1 MIYKEIKVMTERI
14 SQFLNQDIAYIV
26 ISGVRKGVTS
36 EYSKVTAKPFAAKDG
51 VKFQLEYTKGKQVVH
66 QNIDKAELAENIA
79 KLFDTFTQCVVY
91 GADNDFHLNCF
102 NGKIKAKTM
111 PPSKKV
117 KVAAHNKQKEYILNE
132 GEDIDFL
139 IYLGVMTKDK
149 KIVKAKYNKFR
160 QINKYLELLKSS
172 VDTLPTDRPL
182 KIVDFGCGK
191 AYLTFALYYYIVKI
205 LGREAYITGLDLK
218 EDVIDY
224 CNKVA
229 KELDYKTL
237 EFQKGDIKNYSRTQ
251 DVDMVIMLH
260 ACDNATDEGIVQ
272 SIKFNAKI
280 IIAVPCCQHEFFPQ
294 IKNESLKPMLSH
306 GIIKERLSALVTDSL
321 RAQILKAAGFEV
333 SVMEFIETEHTPK
346 NIAIKAV
353 KKGGFNKS
361 AYDEYT
367 QFRDNFCLNPYIER
381 RFREENIL

>member
-1 MIYKEIKVMTERI
+1 MTERI
-14 SQFLNQDIAYIV
+14 SQFLNQDIVLIV
-26 ISGVRKGVTS
+26 ISGVRKGFESGV
-36 EYSKVTAKPFAAKDG
+36 SKVTIKPFISNDKLWY
-51 VKFQLEYTKGKQVVH
+51 QLEYTEGKKVTH
-66 QNIDKAELAENIA
+66 QNIVKEVLPHSIANLFEN
-79 KLFDTFTQCVVY
+79 FTQCMIY
-91 GADNDFHLNCF
+91 GTENDYHLNCF

-111 PPSKKV
+111 PPSKTLNISS
-117 KVAAHNKQKEYILNE
+117 HNKKKEYILNE
-132 GEDIDFL
+132 GENIDFL
-139 IYLGVMTKDK
+139 VYLGVMTKDFK
-149 KIVKAKYNKFR
+149 VVKAKYNKFR

-172 VDTLPTDRPL
+172 IDTLPADRPL

-191 AYLTFALYYYIVKI
+191 AYLTFALYYYVVKI

-218 EDVIDY
+218 DDVIDY

-229 KELDYKTL
+229 KELNYDTL

-280 IIAVPCCQHEFFPQ
+280 IIAVPCCQHEFFSQ
-294 IKNESLKPMLSH
+294 LKNDSLKPMMQH

-321 RAQILKAAGFEV
+321 RAQILKAVGFDV

-346 NIAIKAV
+346 NIAIRAV
-353 KKGGFNKS
+353 RKSGFNK
-361 AYDEYT
+361 AAFEEYT
-367 QFRDNFCLNPYIER
+367 AFRDNFALNPYIEK
-381 RFREENIL
+381 RFKEENILK

>member
-1 MIYKEIKVMTERI
+1 MTERI

-26 ISGVRKGVTS
+26 ISGIRKGVES
-36 EYSKVTAKPFAAKDG
+36 EYSKVTVKPFEAKDG
-51 VKFQLEYTKGKQVVH
+51 VKYQLEYTKGKQVVH
-66 QNIDKAELAENIA
+66 NNISKDALAENIA
-79 KLFDTFTQCVVY
+79 QLFNTFTQCVIY
-91 GADNDFHLNCF
+91 GAENDYHLNCY

-111 PPSKKV
+111 EPTKKV
-117 KVAAHNKQKEYILNE
+117 KVVAHNKQKEYILNE
-132 GEDIDFL
+132 GEEIDFL
-139 IYLGVMTKDK
+139 IYLGVMTKDRK
-149 KIVKAKYNKFR
+149 VVKAKYNKFR

-229 KELDYKTL
+229 KELKYDTL

-272 SIKFNAKI
+272 SIKFNANI

-294 IKNESLKPMLSH
+294 IKNESLRPMLSH
-306 GIIKERLSALVTDSL
+306 GIIKERLSALITDSL
-321 RAQILKAAGFEV
+321 RAQILKAVGFEV

-353 KKGGFNKS
+353 RKGGFNKS
-361 AYDEYT
+361 AYNDYID
-367 QFRDNFCLNPYIER
+367 FRDNFCLKPYIEK
-381 RFREENIL
+381 RFIEEKIL

>member
-1 MIYKEIKVMTERI
+1 MTERI

-26 ISGVRKGVTS
+26 ISGVRKGIES
-36 EYSKVTAKPFAAKDG
+36 EYSKVTAKPFATKG
-51 VKFQLEYTKGKQVVH
+51 GIKFQLEYTKGKQVVH
-66 QNIDKAELAENIA
+66 QNIEKDALAENIA
-79 KLFDTFTQCVVY
+79 KLFETFTQCVIY
-91 GADNDFHLNCF
+91 GAENDFHLNCF

-111 PPSKKV
+111 APSKKV
-117 KVAAHNKQKEYILNE
+117 KVVAHNKQKEYILSE

-149 KIVKAKYNKFR
+149 KVVKAKYNKFR

-229 KELDYKTL
+229 KELNYETL

-294 IKNESLKPMLSH
+294 IKNDSLKPMLAH

-321 RAQILKAAGFEV
+321 RAQILKAVGFEV

-353 KKGGFNKS
+353 RKGGFNKS

-367 QFRDNFCLNPYIER
+367 SFRDNFSLNPYIEK
-381 RFREENIL
+381 RFVEENILKK

>member
-1 MIYKEIKVMTERI
+1 MTERI
-14 SQFLNQDIAYIV
+14 SQYLDQDIVYIV
-26 ISGVRKGVTS
+26 VSCVRKGAVT
-36 EYSKVTAKPFAAKDG
+36 EYSKATVKPFAAKDG
-51 VKFQLEYTKGKQVVH
+51 LKYQFEYTKGKQVMH
-66 QNIDKAELAENIA
+66 QNVEKAELADKIA
-79 KLFDTFTQCVVY
+79 QLLETFTQCVIY
-91 GADNDFHLNCF
+91 GTEHDYHINCF
-102 NGKIKAKTM
+102 DGKIKAKTM
-111 PPSKKV
+111 EPSKQIRI
-117 KVAAHNKQKEYILNE
+117 ASHNKQKEYVFNE
-132 GEDIDFL
+132 GDDIDFL

-149 KIVKAKYNKFR
+149 KVVKAKYNKFR

-172 VDTLPTDRPL
+172 IDTLPSDRPL

-191 AYLTFALYYYIVKI
+191 AYLTFALYYYVVKI
-205 LGREAYITGLDLK
+205 LGRQAYITGLDLK

-229 KELDYKTL
+229 KELNYDTL

-280 IIAVPCCQHEFFPQ
+280 IIAVPCCQHEFFSK
-294 IKNESLKPMLSH
+294 IKNDSLKPMMQH

-321 RAQILKAAGFEV
+321 RAQILKAVGFDV

-346 NIAIKAV
+346 NIAIRAV

-361 AYDEYT
+361 AYDEYVS
-367 QFRDNFCLNPYIER
+367 FRDNFGLNPYIEK
-381 RFREENIL
+381 RFKEENIL

>member
-1 MIYKEIKVMTERI
+1 MTERI

-26 ISGVRKGVTS
+26 ISGVRKGIES
-36 EYSKVTAKPFAAKDG
+36 EYSKVTAKPFATKG
-51 VKFQLEYTKGKQVVH
+51 GIKFQLEYTKGKQVVH
-66 QNIDKAELAENIA
+66 QNIEKDALAENIA
-79 KLFDTFTQCVVY
+79 KLFETFTQCVIY
-91 GADNDFHLNCF
+91 GAENDFHLNCF

-111 PPSKKV
+111 APSKKV
-117 KVAAHNKQKEYILNE
+117 KVVAHNKQKEYILSE

-149 KIVKAKYNKFR
+149 KVVKAKYNKFR

-218 EDVIDY
+218 ENVIDY

-229 KELDYKTL
+229 KELNYETL

-294 IKNESLKPMLSH
+294 IKNDSLKPMLTH

-321 RAQILKAAGFEV
+321 RAQILKAVGFEV

-353 KKGGFNKS
+353 RKGGFNKS

-367 QFRDNFCLNPYIER
+367 SFRDNFSLNPYIEK
-381 RFREENIL
+381 RFVEENILKK

>member
-1 MIYKEIKVMTERI
+1 MKERI

-26 ISGVRKGVTS
+26 ISGVRKGVET
-36 EYSKVTAKPFAAKDG
+36 EYSKVTIKPFAAKDG
-51 VKFQLEYTKGKQVVH
+51 VKFQLEFTKGKQVVH
-66 QNIDKAELAENIA
+66 QNIDKEALAENISQ
-79 KLFDTFTQCVVY
+79 LFETFTQCVIY
-91 GADNDFHLNCF
+91 GAENDFHLNCF

-111 PPSKKV
+111 APSKKV
-117 KVAAHNKQKEYILNE
+117 KVVAHNKQKEYVFNE
-132 GEDIDFL
+132 GDDIDFL
-139 IYLGVMTKDK
+139 IYLGVMTQDK
-149 KIVKAKYNKFR
+149 KVVKAKYNKFR

-172 VDTLPTDRPL
+172 IDTLPTDRPL

-191 AYLTFALYYYIVKI
+191 AYLTFALYYYVVKI

-218 EDVIDY
+218 EDIIDY

-229 KELDYKTL
+229 KELNYNTL

-280 IIAVPCCQHEFFPQ
+280 IIAVPCCQHEFFSQ
-294 IKNESLKPMLSH
+294 IKNDSLKPLMQH

-321 RAQILKAAGFEV
+321 RAQLLKAVGFDV

-346 NIAIKAV
+346 NIAIRAV
-353 KKGGFNKS
+353 RKGGFNK
-361 AYDEYT
+361 AAFDEYLA
-367 QFRDNFCLNPYIER
+367 FRDTFNLNPYIEK
-381 RFREENIL
+381 RFKEENILK

>member
-1 MIYKEIKVMTERI
+1 MTERI

-26 ISGVRKGVTS
+26 ISGVRKGVES
-36 EYSKVTAKPFAAKDG
+36 EYSKVTIKPFAAKDG
-51 VKFQLEYTKGKQVVH
+51 LKYQLEFTKGKQVVH
-66 QNIDKAELAENIA
+66 QNIEKDVLSENIA
-79 KLFDTFTQCVVY
+79 QLFDTFIQCVIY
-91 GADNDFHLNCF
+91 GAENDFHLNCF

-117 KVAAHNKQKEYILNE
+117 KVASHNKQKEYVFNE
-132 GEDIDFL
+132 GDDIDFL

-149 KIVKAKYNKFR
+149 KVVKAKYNKFR

-172 VDTLPTDRPL
+172 IDSLPTDRPL

-191 AYLTFALYYYIVKI
+191 AYLTFALYYYVVKI

-229 KELDYKTL
+229 RELNYNTL

-294 IKNESLKPMLSH
+294 IKNDSLNPMLSH

-321 RAQILKAAGFEV
+321 RAQILKAIGFEV

-346 NIAIKAV
+346 NIAIRAV
-353 KKGGFNKS
+353 KKGGLNKK
-361 AYDEYT
+361 AFEEYEI
-367 QFRDNFCLNPYIER
+367 FRDNFNLTPYIEQ
-381 RFREENIL
+381 RFRQEKFL

>member
-1 MIYKEIKVMTERI
+1 MTERI

-26 ISGVRKGVTS
+26 ISGVRKGAQT
-36 EYSKVTAKPFAAKDG
+36 EYSKVTIKPFSSKDG
-51 VKFQLEYTKGKQVVH
+51 VKYQLEFTKGKQVVH
-66 QNIDKAELAENIA
+66 QNIEKDDLAGNIA
-79 KLFDTFTQCVVY
+79 QLFEIFTQCVIY
-91 GADNDFHLNCF
+91 GAENDFHFNCF

-111 PPSKKV
+111 DPSKKV
-117 KVAAHNKQKEYILNE
+117 KVVAHNKQKEYVFNE
-132 GEDIDFL
+132 GDDIDFL

-149 KIVKAKYNKFR
+149 KVVKAKYNKFR

-172 VDTLPTDRPL
+172 IETLPTDRPL

-191 AYLTFALYYYIVKI
+191 AYLTFALYYYVVKI
-205 LGREAYITGLDLK
+205 LGREAYVTGLDLK

-229 KELDYKTL
+229 KELNYDTL

-294 IKNESLKPMLSH
+294 IKNESLNPMLNH

-321 RAQILKAAGFEV
+321 RAQILKAVGFEV

-346 NIAIKAV
+346 NIAIRAV
-353 KKGGFNKS
+353 RKGGFNKK
-361 AYDEYT
+361 AFEEYEA
-367 QFRDNFCLNPYIER
+367 FRDNFNLKPYIEQ
-381 RFREENIL
+381 RFAQENIL

>member
-1 MIYKEIKVMTERI
+1 MIEKIN
-14 SQFLNQDIAYIV
+14 SFLEQNIAYIV
-26 ISGVRKGVTS
+26 ISSVKKGVQS
-36 EYSKVTAKPFAAKDG
+36 EYSKVTIKPFVAKDD
-51 VKFQLEYTKGKQVVH
+51 VKFQMEYTKGKQVVH
-66 QNIDKAELAENIA
+66 KNIEKDCLAKNIA
-79 KLFDTFTQCVVY
+79 DLLKIFSQCVIY
-91 GADNDFHLNCF
+91 GEENDYHINCF
-102 NGKIKAKTM
+102 NDKIKAKKL

-117 KVAAHNKQKEYILNE
+117 KLAQHNKKKEYILNE

-139 IYLGVMTKDK
+139 IYLGVMTKER

-172 VDTLPTDRPL
+172 IDTLPKDRPL

-205 LGREAYITGLDLK
+205 LGRDAYITGLDLK

-229 KELDYKTL
+229 RELKYETL

-272 SIKFNAKI
+272 SIKFNARI
-280 IIAVPCCQHEFFPQ
+280 IIAVPCCQHEFFNQ
-294 IKNESLKPMLSH
+294 IDNAELKLMLSY
-306 GIIKERLSALVTDSL
+306 GIIKERMSALVTDSL
-321 RAQILKAAGFEV
+321 RAQILKAIGFDV
-333 SVMEFIETEHTPK
+333 SVIEFIETEHTPK

-353 KKGGFNKS
+353 RSGGFNKN
-361 AYDEYT
+361 AYNEYVK
-367 QFRDNFCLNPYIER
+367 FRDYFKLKPYIEK
-381 RFREENIL
+381 RFIQENIIEK

>member
-1 MIYKEIKVMTERI
+1 MTEKI
-14 SQFLNQDIAYIV
+14 SQFLNQDIALIV
-26 ISGVRKGVTS
+26 VSGVRKGVQS

-51 VKFQLEYTKGKQVVH
+51 IKFQLEYTKGKQVVH
-66 QNIDKAELAENIA
+66 QNIEKDGLAQNIVH
-79 KLFDTFTQCVVY
+79 LFETFTQCVIY
-91 GADNDFHLNCF
+91 GSENDVHLNCF
-102 NGKIKAKTM
+102 NGKIKARTM
-111 PPSKKV
+111 APSKKV

-149 KIVKAKYNKFR
+149 KVVKAKYNKFR

-172 VDTLPTDRPL
+172 IDTLPTDRPL

-191 AYLTFALYYYIVKI
+191 AYLTFALYYYVVKI

-229 KELDYKTL
+229 KELNYDTL

-272 SIKFNAKI
+272 SIKFNAQI

-294 IKNESLKPMLSH
+294 LKNDSLKPMIQH

-321 RAQILKAAGFEV
+321 RAQILKAVGFEV

-346 NIAIKAV
+346 NIAIRAV
-353 KKGGFNKS
+353 KKGGFNKK
-361 AYDEYT
+361 AFEEYLD
-367 QFRDNFCLNPYIER
+367 FRNTFNLTPYIER
-381 RFREENIL
+381 RFKEENILK

>member
-1 MIYKEIKVMTERI
+1 MTERI

-26 ISGVRKGVTS
+26 ISGVRKGAQT
-36 EYSKVTAKPFAAKDG
+36 EYSKVTVKPFSSKEG
-51 VKFQLEYTKGKQVVH
+51 IKYQLEFTKGKQVVH
-66 QNIDKAELAENIA
+66 KNIEKEELAFNISQ
-79 KLFDTFTQCVVY
+79 LFDTFTQCMIY
-91 GADNDFHLNCF
+91 GSEHDYHLNCF

-111 PPSKKV
+111 DPSKKI
-117 KVAAHNKQKEYILNE
+117 KVAAHNKQKEYVFNE
-132 GEDIDFL
+132 GDDIDFL

-149 KIVKAKYNKFR
+149 KIVKSKYNKFR

-172 VDTLPTDRPL
+172 IDTLPTDRPL

-191 AYLTFALYYYIVKI
+191 AYLTFALYYYVVKI

-229 KELDYKTL
+229 QELGYDTL

-280 IIAVPCCQHEFFPQ
+280 IIAVPCCQHEFFSH
-294 IKNESLKPMLSH
+294 IKNDSLKPMMQH

-321 RAQILKAAGFEV
+321 RAQILKAVGFEV
-333 SVMEFIETEHTPK
+333 SVMEFIDTEHTPK
-346 NIAIKAV
+346 NIAIRAV
-353 KKGGFNKS
+353 RKGGFNKT
-361 AYDEYT
+361 AYQEYEA
-367 QFRDNFCLNPYIER
+367 FRDTFGLKPYIER
-381 RFREENIL
+381 RFLEENIIR

>member
-1 MIYKEIKVMTERI
+1 MTERI
-14 SQFLNQDIAYIV
+14 SQFLKQDIAYIV
-26 ISGVRKGVTS
+26 ISGVRKGAES
-36 EYSKVTAKPFAAKDG
+36 EYSKVTVKPFESKDG
-51 VKFQLEYTKGKQVVH
+51 VKYQLEYTKGKQVVH
-66 QNIDKAELAENIA
+66 QNIEKNALAENIA
-79 KLFDTFTQCVVY
+79 VLFETFTQCVIY
-91 GADNDFHLNCF
+91 GAENDFHLNCF

-111 PPSKKV
+111 VPSKKV
-117 KVAAHNKQKEYILNE
+117 KVAAHNKQKEYVFNE
-132 GEDIDFL
+132 GDDIDFL

-149 KIVKAKYNKFR
+149 KVVKAKYNKFR

-172 VDTLPTDRPL
+172 IDTLPADRPL

-191 AYLTFALYYYIVKI
+191 AYLTFALYYYVVKI

-218 EDVIDY
+218 EDVIGY

-229 KELDYKTL
+229 KELNYDTL

-280 IIAVPCCQHEFFPQ
+280 IIAVPCCQHEFFSQ
-294 IKNESLKPMLSH
+294 LKNDSLKPMMQH

-321 RAQILKAAGFEV
+321 RAQILKAVGFDV

-346 NIAIKAV
+346 NIAIRAV
-353 KKGGFNKS
+353 RKGGFNK
-361 AYDEYT
+361 AAFEEYT
-367 QFRDNFCLNPYIER
+367 TFRDNFALDPYIEK
-381 RFREENIL
+381 RFKEENILK

>member
-1 MIYKEIKVMTERI
+1 MTERI

-26 ISGVRKGVTS
+26 ISGVRKGVQS
-36 EYSKVTAKPFAAKDG
+36 EYSKVTAKPFSAKDG

-66 QNIDKAELAENIA
+66 QNIEKDVLAENIA
-79 KLFDTFTQCVVY
+79 QLFETFTQCVIY
-91 GADNDFHLNCF
+91 GAENDFHLNCF

-111 PPSKKV
+111 APSKKV
-117 KVAAHNKQKEYILNE
+117 KLASHNKQKEYILNE
-132 GEDIDFL
+132 GEEIDFL

-149 KIVKAKYNKFR
+149 KIVRAKYNKFR

-172 VDTLPTDRPL
+172 VDSLPTDRPL

-205 LGREAYITGLDLK
+205 LGREAYITCLDLK

-229 KELDYKTL
+229 KELNYDTL

-280 IIAVPCCQHEFFPQ
+280 IIAVPCCQHEFFQQ
-294 IKNESLKPMLSH
+294 IKNDSLKPMLSH

-321 RAQILKAAGFEV
+321 RAQILKAVGFEV

-353 KKGGFNKS
+353 RKGGFNQA
-361 AYDEYT
+361 AYEEYKA
-367 QFRDNFCLNPYIER
+367 FRDNFNLNPYIER
-381 RFREENIL
+381 RFIQENILR

>member
-1 MIYKEIKVMTERI
+1 MTERI
-14 SQFLNQDIAYIV
+14 SQFLNQGIAYIV
-26 ISGVRKGVTS
+26 ISGVRKGIES
-36 EYSKVTAKPFAAKDG
+36 EYSKVTAKPFATKDG
-51 VKFQLEYTKGKQVVH
+51 IKYQLEYTKGKQVVH
-66 QNIDKAELAENIA
+66 QNIEKDALAENIA
-79 KLFDTFTQCVVY
+79 KLFETFTQCVIY
-91 GADNDFHLNCF
+91 GAENDIHLNCF

-111 PPSKKV
+111 APSKKV
-117 KVAAHNKQKEYILNE
+117 KVVAHNKHKEYILSE

-149 KIVKAKYNKFR
+149 KVVKAKYNKFR

-182 KIVDFGCGK
+182 KIVDFGCCK

-229 KELDYKTL
+229 KELNYETL

-294 IKNESLKPMLSH
+294 IKNDSLKPMLAH

-321 RAQILKAAGFEV
+321 RAQILKAVGFEV

-353 KKGGFNKS
+353 RKGGFNKS

-367 QFRDNFCLNPYIER
+367 SFRDNFSLNPYIEK
-381 RFREENIL
+381 RFVEENILKK

>member
-1 MIYKEIKVMTERI
+1 MIERI

-26 ISGVRKGVTS
+26 ISGVRKGVES
-36 EYSKVTAKPFAAKDG
+36 EYSKVTIKPFASKDG
-51 VKFQLEYTKGKQVVH
+51 VKYQLELTKGKQVVH
-66 QNIDKAELAENIA
+66 QNIEKDVLADNIA
-79 KLFDTFTQCVVY
+79 QLFSTFTQCMIY
-91 GADNDFHLNCF
+91 GAEHDYHLNCF

-111 PPSKKV
+111 APSKKV
-117 KVAAHNKQKEYILNE
+117 KVMTHNKQKEYILNE

-139 IYLGVMTKDK
+139 IYLGVMTQDK

-172 VDTLPTDRPL
+172 IDTLPTDRPL

-191 AYLTFALYYYIVKI
+191 AYLTFALYYYVVKI

-229 KELDYKTL
+229 RELGYDSL

-272 SIKFNAKI
+272 SIRFNAKI

-294 IKNESLKPMLSH
+294 IKNDSLKPMMQH

-321 RAQILKAAGFEV
+321 RAQILKAVGFEV

-346 NIAIKAV
+346 NIAIRAV
-353 KKGGFNKS
+353 KKGGFNS
-361 AYDEYT
+361 AAYKEYEA
-367 QFRDNFCLNPYIER
+367 FRDTFNLNPYIEK
-381 RFREENIL
+381 RFREENFIK

>member
-1 MIYKEIKVMTERI
+1 MTERI
-14 SQFLNQDIAYIV
+14 SQFLNQDIVYIV
-26 ISGVRKGVTS
+26 ISGIRKGVES
-36 EYSKVTAKPFAAKDG
+36 EYSKVTAKPFATKDG
-51 VKFQLEYTKGKQVVH
+51 IKFQLEYTKGKQVVH
-66 QNIDKAELAENIA
+66 QNIEKDALAENISN
-79 KLFDTFTQCVVY
+79 LFEFFTQCVIY
-91 GADNDFHLNCF
+91 GAENDFHLNCF

-111 PPSKKV
+111 APSKKV
-117 KVAAHNKQKEYILNE
+117 KVVAHNKQKEYILNE

-139 IYLGVMTKDK
+139 IYLGVMTNDK

-229 KELDYKTL
+229 KELNYETL

-294 IKNESLKPMLSH
+294 IKNDSLKPMLTH

-321 RAQILKAAGFEV
+321 RAQILKAVGFDV

-353 KKGGFNKS
+353 RKGGFNKS

-367 QFRDNFCLNPYIER
+367 AFRDNFSLNPYIER
-381 RFREENIL
+381 RFIEEKILEK